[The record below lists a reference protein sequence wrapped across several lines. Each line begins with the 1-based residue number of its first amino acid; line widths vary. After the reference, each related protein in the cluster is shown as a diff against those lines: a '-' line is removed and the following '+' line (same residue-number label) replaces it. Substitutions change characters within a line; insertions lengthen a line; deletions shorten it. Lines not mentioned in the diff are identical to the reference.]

1 MVEGEAC
8 RSVQDARAPQ
18 RPNTSASS
26 TTSTQ
31 VESYTLDING
41 CTYDN
46 KLFLTGYLCQIM
58 VILVGQFI
66 YLAGHIDL

>member
-1 MVEGEAC
+1 MQVC
-8 RSVQDARAPQ
+8 TRDARAPQ

-46 KLFLTGYLCQIM
+46 KLFLTGHLCQVM
-58 VILVGQFI
+58 AILVGQT
-66 YLAGHIDL
+66 YRSLM